1 MASFAF
7 RSLKVLAGDACQLL
21 WTPEAPLDW
30 FFAHHKEEHQTEITQ
45 ALQFASVEREVLL
58 YQVQLRYP
66 NLQLHFPVLRFT
78 YKKESSINKTMA
90 SFAGAASSAAPD
102 EKNSYRKD
110 CVAPVKDTRVQTE
123 VSFPE
128 QSPYAH
134 DEMNLTLGV
143 PSNLFSLYLV
153 IPHDLFVRPLH
164 SSY

>member
-1 MASFAF
+1 
-7 RSLKVLAGDACQLL
+7 
-21 WTPEAPLDW
+21 
-30 FFAHHKEEHQTEITQ
+30 
-45 ALQFASVEREVLL
+45 
-58 YQVQLRYP
+58 
-66 NLQLHFPVLRFT
+66 
-78 YKKESSINKTMA
+78 MA

-143 PSNLFSLYLV
+143 PSNLSFSSFYLA
-153 IPHDLFVRPLH
+153 IPHDPFVRPLH